1 MGTNGSNNLQP
12 SHLVTRWRLQDLAT
26 RRIAPIS
33 LRSSKEGE
41 LGLLS
46 HNNQSYYSKYL
57 NRWNC
62 HTLCVESA
70 ALQRLLR
77 SYTSLLVI
85 PGCCGRTYANQL
97 FLIKHKI

>member
-1 MGTNGSNNLQP
+1 M
-12 SHLVTRWRLQDLAT
+12 H
-26 RRIAPIS
+26 S
-33 LRSSKEGE
+33 LRGQGSSSELTLVAFKLGCRWTKEGE

-57 NRWNC
+57 IRCNC
-62 HTLCVESA
+62 HTHCFMSA
-70 ALQRLLR
+70 ALQRLPR

-97 FLIKHKI
+97 FLIKHKKNYSLLSNCPAP